1 MAADREARDARTAVL
16 GHRPES
22 PERLLP
28 CGRRPVDPSLGS
40 LARLHPGHGRGR
52 GREEQGQHDAHHD
65 WEVSAPKD
73 ATMRIGIDPQDM
85 VILQHYNS
93 LLAEAVAGLSSD
105 EWTRVAGEVGVPVQ
119 PVRSPE
125 EALLDP
131 AFLADGCV
139 VEVDDPEV
147 GTIRQ
152 VGSVYR
158 LSACPTAAPGPRP
171 ALGQHSAA
179 VRAEAASAGASPV
192 VKVPPPGAPEGP
204 LAGIRVLDLGA
215 RGGRPLR
222 HPTPR
227 GSGG

>member
-1 MAADREARDARTAVL
+1 MAADREARDAPHCSPGSSTREPRKASSVAADGRWTHHWVPLPGFILGTAAAAAAKSKGNTTRTT
-16 GHRPES
+16 
-22 PERLLP
+22 
-28 CGRRPVDPSLGS
+28 
-40 LARLHPGHGRGR
+40 
-52 GREEQGQHDAHHD
+52 D

-105 EWTRVAGEVGVPVQ
+105 EWTRVAGGSGRAGAA
-119 PVRSPE
+119 VRSPE

-158 LSACPTAAPGPRP
+158 LPHAQPPRP
-171 ALGQHSAA
+171 VPA
-179 VRAEAASAGASPV
+179 RARTTLRRGAGRGCQRRCLARR
-192 VKVPPPGAPEGP
+192 EGP
-204 LAGIRVLDLGA
+204 
-215 RGGRPLR
+215 
-222 HPTPR
+222 PT
-227 GSGG
+227 GCA